1 MKYRVNEHPADWLRK
16 RRRVA
21 SALVAVG
28 RCRPEAGRPAR
39 VGGGQSLK
47 AGPAGSLAG
56 HGQEETAAFSG
67 GRRRCVPEPRM
78 WFSVVG
84 RAEAGVSLFRLGWP
98 GWPGWPGGL
107 SRPSRKPAASS
118 TFVLKPVGH
127 WLAHQAA
134 GEWRLDVHS
143 QAVIA
148 RVSGLQTCGS

>member
-56 HGQEETAAFSG
+56 RGQEETAAFSG
-67 GRRRCVPEPRM
+67 GGVDVSRSPGCGSLSSAEPR
-78 WFSVVG
+78 
-84 RAEAGVSLFRLGWP
+84 P
-98 GWPGWPGGL
+98 G
-107 SRPSRKPAASS
+107 
-118 TFVLKPVGH
+118 
-127 WLAHQAA
+127 
-134 GEWRLDVHS
+134 
-143 QAVIA
+143 
-148 RVSGLQTCGS
+148 